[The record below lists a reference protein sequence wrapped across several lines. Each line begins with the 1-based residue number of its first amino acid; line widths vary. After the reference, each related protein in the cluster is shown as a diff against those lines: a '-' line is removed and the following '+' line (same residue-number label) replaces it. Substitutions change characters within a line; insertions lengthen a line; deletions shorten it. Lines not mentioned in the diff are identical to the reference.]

1 VLAEMKERISAQDKS
16 KTEADRLEAAK
27 AEGRVAA
34 GIVPKMFERIGM
46 DEVTDAW
53 MRVVVKKALPLDLF
67 NDPVFRKAVA
77 LTALAGRK
85 IVVGGEDTFLPK
97 RKHMTSKILPALDDK
112 LTNKIKK
119 TDAGRVGCVRRVLVS
134 DGWTSVANRPMINAL
149 AALPLGLFFLAAL
162 DTSGETKDARYIA
175 DFMIKIKHITAYG
188 SANVVGV
195 CMDGACTSSFSV
207 IEHNFPHV
215 FTYICPTHSL
225 DNYMKNV
232 CCNNTVVRMKG
243 IEGEFGW
250 GEDLFS
256 VAIDKVWEVV
266 KFIIYHQKALA
277 RYRKLADMVPRDQR
291 PHGVLELVRYCDTR
305 FASKV
310 LMITRYRNVL
320 FVLEMLAIDD
330 VYTAWLA
337 KQAREVKEK
346 GAAVKRIIRDED
358 NTQTVKMCIN
368 MLEPAVR
375 LLRMTTD
382 TKLGATLGKVYGY
395 MLQLDEHLRE
405 KIDGLDD
412 DIRTKIHAMFMARW
426 EYFHVPAMTAAY
438 SFERVLSAQV
448 RPQGETRGEQGAQTD
463 GDRGAPVRG
472 HRDAAG
478 RLRRGAQR
486 WLARPDRGDRLLP
499 RGQKTRVLQ
508 VGRHL
513 HGPMA

>member
-1 VLAEMKERISAQDKS
+1 MKNTGSKQCVLCGLTFTGGPHQIRLHLDPVAPPGGRKIRVRNPAQMWVGRYHEVLAEMKERISAQDKS

-27 AEGRVAA
+27 AGGRVAA
-34 GIVPKMFERIGM
+34 GIVPKMFEQIGM

-85 IVVGGEDTFLPK
+85 IVVGGENTFLPK

-119 TDAGRVGCVRRVLVS
+119 QMQGVSAACGAVLVS
-134 DGWTSVANRPMINAL
+134 DGWTSVANRPIINTL
-149 AALPLGLFFLAAL
+149 AALPLLGLFFLAAL

-175 DFMIKIKHITAYG
+175 DLMIKRITAYG
-188 SANVVGV
+188 SANVVVHRRPHDQADHGLRQRQRRGRV
-195 CMDGACTSSFSV
+195 HGRRVHFIFLI

-243 IEGEFGW
+243 IEGEFAW

-277 RYRKLADMVPRDQR
+277 RYRELANMVPRDQR
-291 PHGVLELVRYCDTR
+291 PHGGLELVRYCDTR

-320 FVLEMLAIDD
+320 FVLEKLAIDD
-330 VYTAWLA
+330 LYLYTAWLA
-337 KQAREVKEK
+337 KQAREVKE
-346 GAAVKRIIRDED
+346 
-358 NTQTVKMCIN
+358 N
-368 MLEPAVR
+368 
-375 LLRMTTD
+375 
-382 TKLGATLGKVYGY
+382 
-395 MLQLDEHLRE
+395 
-405 KIDGLDD
+405 
-412 DIRTKIHAMFMARW
+412 
-426 EYFHVPAMTAAY
+426 
-438 SFERVLSAQV
+438 
-448 RPQGETRGEQGAQTD
+448 RG
-463 GDRGAPVRG
+463 P
-472 HRDAAG
+472 
-478 RLRRGAQR
+478 
-486 WLARPDRGDRLLP
+486 P
-499 RGQKTRVLQ
+499 
-508 VGRHL
+508 
-513 HGPMA
+513 

>member
-1 VLAEMKERISAQDKS
+1 MWVGRYDEVLAEMKERVSAQDKS

-46 DEVTDAW
+46 DEVTDGW
-53 MRVVVKKALPLDLF
+53 MRGVVKKAVPLDLF

-119 TDAGRVGCVRRVLVS
+119 QMQGVSAACGAVLVS
-134 DGWTSVANRPMINAL
+134 DGWTSVANRPIINAL
-149 AALPLGLFFLAAL
+149 AALPIDLFFLAAL

-175 DFMIKIKHITAYG
+175 DFMIKQITAYG

-195 CMDGACTSSFSV
+195 CVDGACTSSFSL
-207 IEHNFPHV
+207 IEHDFSHV

-243 IEGEFGW
+243 IEGEFDW

-256 VAIDKVWEVV
+256 VTIDKVWEVV

-277 RYRKLADMVPRDQR
+277 RYRELADTVPRDQR
-291 PHGVLELVRYCDTR
+291 PHGGLELVHYCDTR

-320 FVLEMLAIDD
+320 FVLEKLAIDD
-330 VYTAWLA
+330 IYTAWLA

-358 NTQTVKMCIN
+358 NTQT
-368 MLEPAVR
+368 
-375 LLRMTTD
+375 
-382 TKLGATLGKVYGY
+382 
-395 MLQLDEHLRE
+395 
-405 KIDGLDD
+405 
-412 DIRTKIHAMFMARW
+412 
-426 EYFHVPAMTAAY
+426 
-438 SFERVLSAQV
+438 
-448 RPQGETRGEQGAQTD
+448 
-463 GDRGAPVRG
+463 
-472 HRDAAG
+472 
-478 RLRRGAQR
+478 
-486 WLARPDRGDRLLP
+486 
-499 RGQKTRVLQ
+499 
-508 VGRHL
+508 
-513 HGPMA
+513 